1 MSLVESELVPPLP
14 PLYRFAKMNQTL
26 DAQECPSIR
35 FEGELQP
42 QSLSAIH
49 ILIYRD
55 FTERTGDWIWR
66 LPHCKEVWKDGDST
80 WCIES
85 ATEIIDHLLEH
96 RSEIIAEIQERLSPD
111 GFNAEATIVEWLT
124 ALARIQTLAKSA
136 GDTCRWIAGQ
146 PTERAEETRR
156 RILAFLDKQHP
167 ET

>member
-1 MSLVESELVPPLP
+1 
-14 PLYRFAKMNQTL
+14 MNQTL
-26 DAQECPSIR
+26 DPEEWPSIR
-35 FEGELQP
+35 FEGELLP

-55 FTERTGDWIWR
+55 FTEPTGDWIWR
-66 LPHCKEVWKDGDST
+66 LPHSKEVWKGGETT

-85 ATEIIDHLLEH
+85 ATEIIDHLLEN
-96 RSEIIAEIQERLSPD
+96 RAEVLSEIQERLGPHEFD
-111 GFNAEATIVEWLT
+111 AETTIDEWLT

-136 GDTCRWIAGQ
+136 GDTCRWIAGA

-167 ET
+167 PET